1 MGLIVRL
8 VLVTLVSVQLTG
20 CASMI
25 MKGYVGQSLLSV
37 VEDYGTPTSAYDTG
51 REQER
56 AFIWVMGS
64 TYVSPQVSRTN
75 VGVVGNQLY
84 GSTVTAPATVSTS
97 RCSYVIYAKRT
108 RMDIEGP
115 AAWTVVDFKRPSLMC
130 E

>member
-1 MGLIVRL
+1 MTRYFVVFVGFL
-8 VLVTLVSVQLTG
+8 VAG

-25 MKGYVGQSLLSV
+25 MKGYVGQPLLSV
-37 VEDYGTPTSAYDTG
+37 MEDYGAPSSAYDTG
-51 REQER
+51 RDQER

-75 VGVVGNQLY
+75 VGVIGNQLY
-84 GSTVTAPATVSTS
+84 GTTVTAPAVVSTS

-108 RMDIEGP
+108 RTDIEGP